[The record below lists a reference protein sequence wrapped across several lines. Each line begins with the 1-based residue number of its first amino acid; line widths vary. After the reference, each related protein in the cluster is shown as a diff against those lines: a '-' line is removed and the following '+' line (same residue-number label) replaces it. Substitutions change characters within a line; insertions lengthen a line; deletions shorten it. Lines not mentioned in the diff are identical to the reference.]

1 MKDDNLL
8 DAFFRIQDNIVA
20 LDNNFII
27 TYVNQSFANTI
38 GLKVS
43 EMIDKDI
50 WSLLP
55 KEVGSTIYKEIFEAL
70 AKKEVRNFEWQG
82 VYVKSFWET
91 TIYPSDSGVTI
102 ISKDITERKKA
113 EEELRNKQR
122 ELNLILDSSPTIIFH
137 KNKEGK
143 VIQANRAFAEALKTT
158 KEELVGKTVF
168 DIYSA
173 EIAQAMTN
181 DDSVVMASKTPKLG
195 IIEPY
200 ESPTGLRWLR
210 TDKIPTFD
218 ENSNVTGLVGFSEEI
233 TEHKQAEDALRI
245 EKERFE
251 SLANSLPEIVFETD
265 DKGNAFFG
273 NKRGFEIIGY
283 TQEDFAKGINV
294 FSLIAP
300 QDKEKA
306 IEHFNKILKNQPTVD
321 NEYTVVRK
329 DGRTFPAIIVAN
341 AIFENER
348 PIGLRG
354 LVIDITERKKT
365 EEALKE
371 TEEKLQKIIN
381 QSPVVFELY
390 DKSGFQVQVNPAWDK
405 LWGVPREYTLGKYNI
420 LQSEQVIKNGWV
432 TFIERGYAGET
443 VKVPDLEYDASL
455 DPSTKGLGRK
465 RWLSTIIYPLKNE
478 QGEVTNIAVLHED
491 ITEQKKLEKK
501 MQEQDRLVAIGQTA
515 GMVGHDLRNPLQ
527 SIAGEVYLAKNELSS
542 LPDGENKSCLQESI
556 QTISEQ
562 VSYMDKIV
570 SDLQTFVKPIEAQM
584 EIINLKPVI
593 TALLAQT
600 DFPKNI
606 QASMQ
611 VDDQI
616 NCKG

>member
-8 DAFFRIQDNIVA
+8 DALFRIKDNIVA
-20 LDNNFII
+20 LDNNSII

-43 EMIDKDI
+43 EMINKDI
-50 WSLLP
+50 WTLLP
-55 KEVGSTIYKEIFEAL
+55 REVGTTIYKEIFEAM
-70 AKKEVRNFEWQG
+70 AKKEVRHFEWQG
-82 VYVKSFWET
+82 VYIKNYWET

-113 EEELRNKQR
+113 EEALRNKQR
-122 ELNLILDSSPTIIFH
+122 EFNLILDSSPTIIFH

-173 EIAQAMTN
+173 EIAQAMAN
-181 DDSVVMASKTPKLG
+181 DDIVVMASKTPKLG

-200 ESPTGLRWLR
+200 ESPTGLRWIR

-218 ENSNVTGLVGFSEEI
+218 ENGNVTGIVGFSEEI
-233 TEHKQAEDALRI
+233 TEHKKAEDALKL
-245 EKERFE
+245 EKERYR
-251 SLANSLPEIVFETD
+251 SLADSLPEIVFETD
-265 DKGNAFFG
+265 INGKVIFANE
-273 NKRGFEIIGY
+273 RGFEITGY
-283 TQEDFAKGINV
+283 TKKDFEKGFDV
-294 FSLIAP
+294 FSLIAE
-300 QDKEKA
+300 QDKERAFEDFRKTL
-306 IEHFNKILKNQPTVD
+306 ISQPTSN
-321 NEYTVVRK
+321 NEYMVARK
-329 DGRTFPAIIVAN
+329 DGSTFAAIVVTSLIV
-341 AIFENER
+341 ENQQV
-348 PIGLRG
+348 IGLRG
-354 LVIDITERKKT
+354 LAIDITERKK
-365 EEALKE
+365 
-371 TEEKLQKIIN
+371 
-381 QSPVVFELY
+381 
-390 DKSGFQVQVNPAWDK
+390 
-405 LWGVPREYTLGKYNI
+405 
-420 LQSEQVIKNGWV
+420 
-432 TFIERGYAGET
+432 
-443 VKVPDLEYDASL
+443 
-455 DPSTKGLGRK
+455 
-465 RWLSTIIYPLKNE
+465 
-478 QGEVTNIAVLHED
+478 
-491 ITEQKKLEKK
+491 LEKQ

-527 SIAGEVYLAKNELSS
+527 SIAGEVYLAKSELNS
-542 LPDGENKSCLQESI
+542 LPDGENKSCLQESV

-570 SDLQTFVKPIEAQM
+570 SDLQTFVKPVEAQM

-611 VDDQI
+611 VDDKLIVNADAQLLKRVLINLVTNAMQAMPEGGELTIKAQTNDKKQI
-616 NCKG
+616 QITVEDTGAGIPEEIKPKIFTPLFTTKSKGQGFGLAVCKRVIEAQHGTINFESEEGKGTKFIIELPIT